1 MDVRCGS
8 CKKLFRVSDDKITG
22 SGVKFKCTR
31 CSEYVRIRKE
41 DFEQYHMS
49 QAAAAAL
56 QAPEAKPVETQ
67 PMPEP
72 RMTAAPGHAPLDLM
86 GFEHHA
92 PPAAVGS
99 PGIHPESGPRPVT
112 QSGTESKPEAVPASA
127 LSATTQSGPIAPLL
141 TPRESAHPA
150 TPPVIK
156 SAGVP
161 KPKQETQDTVH
172 PFASGAAAGAIGG
185 LGCSLPVLAVMLLG
199 IGALSALVSKTA
211 ADMPMYFTIAMSVA
225 SFTGFG
231 IMIGIVLAMIQAGT
245 EKKIFSFLGVLLG
258 AFFGLVIG
266 GVQGLSASMG
276 SGAVIVTALVV
287 SGALG
292 WGVKALLVSIVVVLV
307 RRLMLSSKKESFSAR
322 LSGAQILGIILSVA
336 VVGLA
341 GYSEVRSAAQM
352 RSTAEKVTDAL
363 HSMTSTEGLRMTN
376 TPSGYIDTN
385 GDLVITGIVE
395 NTTDKEKPVWYL
407 VADVFDAQNNVLTRA
422 KMLNGK
428 QLYLDRD
435 YDILAKR
442 GADIQ
447 GLKASLQE
455 RGAPIPPKGIV
466 NFEIRVMEPPI
477 GIATFNA
484 TLQAF
489 DPLQLMKEAAE
500 EMKQKQQQQQ

>member
-1 MDVRCGS
+1 
-8 CKKLFRVSDDKITG
+8 
-22 SGVKFKCTR
+22 
-31 CSEYVRIRKE
+31 
-41 DFEQYHMS
+41 
-49 QAAAAAL
+49 
-56 QAPEAKPVETQ
+56 
-67 PMPEP
+67 
-72 RMTAAPGHAPLDLM
+72 
-86 GFEHHA
+86 
-92 PPAAVGS
+92 
-99 PGIHPESGPRPVT
+99 
-112 QSGTESKPEAVPASA
+112 
-127 LSATTQSGPIAPLL
+127 
-141 TPRESAHPA
+141 
-150 TPPVIK
+150 
-156 SAGVP
+156 
-161 KPKQETQDTVH
+161 
-172 PFASGAAAGAIGG
+172 
-185 LGCSLPVLAVMLLG
+185 MLLG

-211 ADMPMYFTIAMSVA
+211 ADMPIYFTIAMSVA
-225 SFTGFG
+225 SFMGFG
-231 IMIGIVLAMIQAGT
+231 IVIGVVLAMIQAGT
-245 EKKIFSFLGVLLG
+245 EKKMFSFLGVLLG

-266 GVQGLSASMG
+266 GVQGLAAAMG

-287 SGALG
+287 SSALG

-307 RRLMLSSKKESFSAR
+307 RRLMLSSKKESFSTR

-352 RSTAEKVTDAL
+352 RSATEKVTDVL
-363 HSMTSTEGLRMTN
+363 NSMTSTEGLRMTN
-376 TPSGYIDTN
+376 PPSGYIDTN

-428 QLYLDRD
+428 QLYMDRD

-447 GLKASLQE
+447 GLKANLQE

-484 TLQAF
+484 TLQKF
-489 DPLQLMKEAAE
+489 DPLQMMKEAAE
-500 EMKQKQQQQQ
+500 EVKQKQQQ